1 MRVRRAVGATGL
13 IINHLTSDCIA
24 KRISIM
30 EETKNVVTNENF
42 DWNAY
47 ENDLGVYDHPKEE
60 IAEAYDKTL
69 SNVNVGE
76 VVEGTVTGITKRE
89 VIVEHRL
96 QERGCHSRFRVPLQ
110 PRPGGRRE
118 GRGLRGVGRGQERPA
133 GRFRTRRRVSSNR
146 GIASTRRSKRTKS
159 SRVTSSAA
167 PRAV

>member
-60 IAEAYDKTL
+60 IAEDRK
-69 SNVNVGE
+69 S
-76 VVEGTVTGITKRE
+76 VV
-89 VIVEHRL
+89 
-96 QERGCHSRFRVPLQ
+96 
-110 PRPGGRRE
+110 
-118 GRGLRGVGRGQERPA
+118 
-133 GRFRTRRRVSSNR
+133 
-146 GIASTRRSKRTKS
+146 
-159 SRVTSSAA
+159 
-167 PRAV
+167 

>member
-24 KRISIM
+24 KKNFHHGRN
-30 EETKNVVTNENF
+30 ENVVTNENF

-89 VIVEHRL
+89 VLVNIGYKSEGVIPVSE
-96 QERGCHSRFRVPLQ
+96 FRYNP
-110 PRPGGRRE
+110 
-118 GRGLRGVGRGQERPA
+118 
-133 GRFRTRRRVSSNR
+133 
-146 GIASTRRSKRTKS
+146 
-159 SRVTSSAA
+159 
-167 PRAV
+167 